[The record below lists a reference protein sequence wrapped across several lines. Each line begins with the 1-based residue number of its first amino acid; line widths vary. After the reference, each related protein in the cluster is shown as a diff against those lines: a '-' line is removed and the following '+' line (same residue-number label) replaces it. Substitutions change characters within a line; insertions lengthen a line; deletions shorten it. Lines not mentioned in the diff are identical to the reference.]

1 MDGQVAVFPRGD
13 RMALVATLALPEDT
27 TKHAGHDHERP
38 WMDAGDQADMPD
50 RIGLFALSLE
60 TGQRYETR
68 QTGTRDGALLL
79 EVPTGAYVL
88 SAESWSPELRRAGR
102 LRLGLPNAPAPEDV
116 ATLSDLLLLSA
127 VAPPPRTLEEAL
139 PEVLPEARAVA
150 GSPLAIAWELSGL
163 GFRSETLEYQVSVE
177 RTGRNVFRRLGEFL
191 RLADRPQPL
200 ALAWQEPAPDAPQV
214 QFRHLALDLPPLPEG
229 HYRITLILRAEGRTE
244 ATVTRDFE
252 VVSD

>member
-1 MDGQVAVFPRGD
+1 
-13 RMALVATLALPEDT
+13 MALVATLALPEDT
-27 TKHAGHDHERP
+27 TTHAGHDHERP
-38 WMDAGDQADMPD
+38 WMDAGDQAGMPD

-68 QTGTRDGALLL
+68 QTGTREGVLLL

-88 SAESWSPELRRAGR
+88 STESWSPELRRAGR
-102 LRLGLPNAPAPEDV
+102 LRLGLPKAPAPEDV

-127 VAPPPRTLEEAL
+127 TGAPPRTLEEAL
-139 PEVLPEARAVA
+139 PEVLPSARAVA
-150 GSPLAIAWELSGL
+150 GQRLAIAWELSGL

-200 ALAWQEPAPDAPQV
+200 ALAWQEPAPDAPQL
-214 QFRHLALDLPPLPEG
+214 QFRHLALDMPPLPEG
-229 HYRITLILRAEGRTE
+229 RYRITLTLRSEGRTDT
-244 ATVTRDFE
+244 TVTRDFE
-252 VVSD
+252 VMP